1 MCANLGFGALDLSA
15 AIRRVKNA
23 AAGRMR
29 RGAVTI
35 ARSVIIVRRMAVLR
49 RTVVA
54 LIAAALAL
62 TATGGAQAQ
71 DYPNR
76 PIKLVVAFTAGGTTD
91 FVARLLAERLRTLL
105 GQPVIVEN
113 RPGANGAIA
122 AEYVAK
128 SEPDG
133 YTLFFTT
140 VGAVAINPAL
150 RSNLAYDPI
159 KDFAPVGMAV
169 FNSTMLV
176 VNAAMKVNSAR
187 ELAALAK
194 ERPGAITIGITGLG
208 AISHLGLELFQAAA
222 GVKLQAVPYRGAS
235 QAVTDLLGGQLDG
248 LFGDVPTIIAQ
259 VKAGKLKALAA
270 TSQERS
276 DIFPDVPTFV
286 EQGFAD
292 TVANQWAG
300 MLAPALT
307 PPAVIAK
314 LNAALNAALNDA
326 DVRGKLAQ
334 AGVTPS
340 PGTPEE
346 FARDLAQEIARWG
359 QLDPR
364 QGHQRR
370 IKPRGDHAALNPR
383 GHRRDERSGRQ
394 LEGAMI
400 VQSLVMAFTI
410 AFLATAV
417 LGHVLLLRAA
427 LRTGQNP
434 KSGRAA

>member
-1 MCANLGFGALDLSA
+1 LFA
-15 AIRRVKNA
+15 AMV
-23 AAGRMR
+23 
-29 RGAVTI
+29 VP
-35 ARSVIIVRRMAVLR
+35 R
-49 RTVVA
+49 RTLVA
-54 LIAAALAL
+54 LIAAALAV

-128 SEPDG
+128 SDPDG

-150 RSNLAYDPI
+150 RGNLAYDPI

-176 VNAAMKVNSAR
+176 VNASMQVNSAR

-235 QAVTDLLGGQLDG
+235 QAVTDLLAGQVDG
-248 LFGDVPTIIAQ
+248 LFGDVPTVISQ

-276 DIFPDVPTFV
+276 DIFPEVPTFV

-300 MLAPALT
+300 ILAPALT
-307 PPAVIAK
+307 PPAVITK

-326 DVRGKLAQ
+326 DVRSKLAQ
-334 AGVTPS
+334 AGVTAS

-359 QLDPR
+359 QLIR
-364 QGHQRR
+364 AKG
-370 IKPRGDHAALNPR
+370 IKG
-383 GHRRDERSGRQ
+383 E
-394 LEGAMI
+394 
-400 VQSLVMAFTI
+400 
-410 AFLATAV
+410 
-417 LGHVLLLRAA
+417 
-427 LRTGQNP
+427 
-434 KSGRAA
+434 

>member
-1 MCANLGFGALDLSA
+1 
-15 AIRRVKNA
+15 
-23 AAGRMR
+23 
-29 RGAVTI
+29 VTI
-35 ARSVIIVRRMAVLR
+35 ARPVIIVRRMAVLR

-128 SEPDG
+128 SDPDG

-150 RSNLAYDPI
+150 RGNLSYDPI

-176 VNAAMKVNSAR
+176 VNASMQVNSAR

-235 QAVTDLLGGQLDG
+235 QAVTDLLAGQVDG
-248 LFGDVPTIIAQ
+248 LFGDVPTIISQ

-300 MLAPALT
+300 ILAPALT
-307 PPAVIAK
+307 PPAVITK

-346 FARDLAQEIARWG
+346 FARDLAREIARWG
-359 QLDPR
+359 QLIR
-364 QGHQRR
+364 AKG
-370 IKPRGDHAALNPR
+370 IKG
-383 GHRRDERSGRQ
+383 E
-394 LEGAMI
+394 
-400 VQSLVMAFTI
+400 
-410 AFLATAV
+410 
-417 LGHVLLLRAA
+417 
-427 LRTGQNP
+427 
-434 KSGRAA
+434 

>member
-1 MCANLGFGALDLSA
+1 MM
-15 AIRRVKNA
+15 V
-23 AAGRMR
+23 
-29 RGAVTI
+29 I
-35 ARSVIIVRRMAVLR
+35 AR
-49 RTVVA
+49 RTLLA
-54 LIAAALAL
+54 LIVAALAL
-62 TATGGAQAQ
+62 AAARGADAQ
-71 DYPNR
+71 DYPSR

-128 SEPDG
+128 SDPDG

-150 RSNLAYDPI
+150 RGNLAYDPI

-176 VNAAMKVNSAR
+176 VNASMPVNSAR
-187 ELAALAK
+187 ELAALAA

-222 GVKLQAVPYRGAS
+222 GVKFQAVPYRGAA
-235 QAVTDLLGGQLDG
+235 QAVTDLLAGQVDG
-248 LFGDVPTIIAQ
+248 LFGDVPTVIAQ
-259 VKAGKLKALAA
+259 IKAGKLKALAA

-276 DIFPDVPTFV
+276 DIFPAVPTFV
-286 EQGFAD
+286 EQGFRD

-300 MLAPALT
+300 ILAPALT
-307 PPAVIAK
+307 PPAVVTK
-314 LNAALNAALNDA
+314 LNAALNAALADA

-334 AGVTPS
+334 TGVMPS

-359 QLDPR
+359 QLIR
-364 QGHQRR
+364 AKG
-370 IKPRGDHAALNPR
+370 IRG
-383 GHRRDERSGRQ
+383 E
-394 LEGAMI
+394 
-400 VQSLVMAFTI
+400 
-410 AFLATAV
+410 
-417 LGHVLLLRAA
+417 
-427 LRTGQNP
+427 
-434 KSGRAA
+434 

>member
-1 MCANLGFGALDLSA
+1 
-15 AIRRVKNA
+15 
-23 AAGRMR
+23 
-29 RGAVTI
+29 
-35 ARSVIIVRRMAVLR
+35 
-49 RTVVA
+49 
-54 LIAAALAL
+54 
-62 TATGGAQAQ
+62 
-71 DYPNR
+71 
-76 PIKLVVAFTAGGTTD
+76 TD

-128 SEPDG
+128 SDPDG

-150 RSNLAYDPI
+150 RGNLAYDPI

-176 VNAAMKVNSAR
+176 VNASMPVNSAR

-235 QAVTDLLGGQLDG
+235 QAVTDLLAGQVDG
-248 LFGDVPTIIAQ
+248 LFGDVPTIISQ

-300 MLAPALT
+300 ILAPALT
-307 PPAVIAK
+307 PPAVITK
-314 LNAALNAALNDA
+314 LNAALNATLNDA

-346 FARDLAQEIARWG
+346 FARDLAREIARWD
-359 QLDPR
+359 QLIR
-364 QGHQRR
+364 AKG
-370 IKPRGDHAALNPR
+370 IKG
-383 GHRRDERSGRQ
+383 E
-394 LEGAMI
+394 
-400 VQSLVMAFTI
+400 
-410 AFLATAV
+410 
-417 LGHVLLLRAA
+417 
-427 LRTGQNP
+427 
-434 KSGRAA
+434 